1 MTALQAALP
10 SGLRWHCRRG
20 MLELDLLLNA
30 FLDGPYTDLSID
42 EKAQF
47 KLMLDY
53 PDQTLFDLLM
63 GNMKSSD
70 REAQLLVLK
79 INPHL
84 SSC

>member
-1 MTALQAALP
+1 MTLVEAVPQSRLK
-10 SGLRWHCRRG
+10 WHCRRG

-30 FLDGPYTDLSID
+30 FLDNAYPDLSDD
-42 EKAQF
+42 EKTHF

-70 REAQLLVLK
+70 REVQRLVHK
-79 INPHL
+79 INQHL
-84 SSC
+84 SPC

>member
-1 MTALQAALP
+1 MTLLEAVPQSRLK
-10 SGLRWHCRRG
+10 WHCRRG

-30 FLDGPYTDLSID
+30 FLDNAYPDLSDD
-42 EKAQF
+42 EKTHF

-70 REAQLLVLK
+70 SSVHHLIQK
-79 INPHL
+79 INPSL
-84 SSC
+84 STD